1 MTNNFISQLRA
12 FFRDSMP
19 ALSVAE
25 RRKSSLGAL
34 LGIGLCGVLLRIMPV
49 NAHWL
54 IAPMGASA
62 VLLFAVPHSPL
73 AQPWSLVG
81 SFLLATVAGLAS
93 AYAIPSVPLAAAVA
107 VAASIWLMARFNC
120 VHPPGGAVALFVVL
134 DGPYTAA
141 RLAPTFLM
149 VALNA
154 MAMLAAA
161 VLINNLVLGRR
172 YPFPPKTSE
181 VHPHQ
186 TDDDPPL
193 KRIGLSH
200 ADLDS
205 ALRAL
210 DTFVDVQETEL
221 VQIYNLAVDHA
232 FGRHIGMTC
241 GDIMSRDVV
250 SVGLD
255 TDLEEAWKL
264 LSTHHIKALPVVDKF
279 KQLAGILTIADY
291 LPRFDNTPPAGL
303 AVRLRGLLGGAP
315 GPASKKSQV
324 VRQLMTT
331 EVQTARVDTSIA
343 ELVHQLSDKSLHHIP
358 IIDETRRVLGIVSQ
372 SDIIV
377 ALYKRVALS
386 TV

>member
-1 MTNNFISQLRA
+1 MTNKFISQLRT
-12 FFRDSMP
+12 FFGDSMP

-34 LGIGLCGVLLRIMPV
+34 LGIGMCGLLLRIMPV
-49 NAHWL
+49 DSHWL

-81 SFLLATVAGLAS
+81 SFLLAAVAGLAS

-107 VAASIWLMARFNC
+107 VAASIWLMTRFNC

-141 RLAPTFLM
+141 RVGPTLLL

-154 MAMLAAA
+154 AAMLAAA

-172 YPFPPKTSE
+172 YPFSIAPSKVNGHKTADLS
-181 VHPHQ
+181 PM
-186 TDDDPPL
+186 
-193 KRIGLSH
+193 KRLGLNH

-205 ALRAL
+205 ALRTL
-210 DTFVDVQETEL
+210 DTFVDVREDEL

-232 FGRHIGMTC
+232 FGRHIGLTC

-250 SVGLD
+250 TVDFD
-255 TDLEEAWKL
+255 TDLEQAWNL
-264 LSTHHIKALPVVDKF
+264 LRAHKIKALPVVDKT
-279 KQLAGILTIADY
+279 KRLIGILTVADY
-291 LPRFDNTPPAGL
+291 LRQLDDTSVAGM
-303 AVRLRGLLGGAP
+303 AIRLQGLLRRTP
-315 GPASKKSQV
+315 GHSADKAEV
-324 VRQLMTT
+324 VGQLMTSN
-331 EVQTARVDTSIA
+331 VRSARLDTPIS
-343 ELVHQLSDKSLHHIP
+343 ELMQQLSDRNLHHIP
-358 IIDETRRVLGIVSQ
+358 VLDEGRRLLGIVSQ
-372 SDIIV
+372 SDLMV
-377 ALYKRVALS
+377 ALYKRIALS